1 MIEFNH
7 LYDVLERYSTEF
19 VNELQMKLL
28 ENNSNASGT
37 LVNSLHYIIEKGET
51 SISVSIGLEDYW
63 KYVENGRGAGKFPPI
78 DKIREWI
85 RVKPVI
91 PEVMNG
97 KLPTVEQLA
106 FLISRKIALEG
117 TEGTHFFTETQND
130 INNRFMQA
138 IELAVVEDLKTEMDE
153 VLTILY

>member
-37 LVNSLHYIIEKGET
+37 LVNSLHYIIEKGGT
-51 SISVSIGLEDYW
+51 SVSVSIGLEDYW

-91 PEVMNG
+91 PEVING

-117 TEGTHFFTETQND
+117 TKGTHFFTEAQKD

-138 IELAVVEDLKTEMDE
+138 IELAIVEDLQTEMDDI
-153 VLTILY
+153 LTILY